1 MSKQKKRWQQSISV
15 MLSLILIISSLSLS
29 IIPQKVQAASGPELI
44 VDYEFTNPGTGAIAV
59 DKKGNSSLTGVS
71 GTHGE
76 KTYGNTTETYGTDNT
91 GPYWQW
97 TTTADRGGG
106 FTLDID
112 PTKVGGKD
120 IEKSY
125 TISVRFS
132 YNSFA
137 PNWTKIIDYKNK
149 TADTGFYFNDTKELK
164 FYDIGNVGSASASP
178 NSIIDI
184 IATRDE
190 TTKKFTAYMIV
201 NGVFQKEIEVNDAG
215 GQATPT
221 SVDGKIRFGFFHDD
235 YASGGAEKTTGGKV
249 YSIKFWD
256 GAVIPANVLDVTAK
270 KGTVESTTD
279 LTLPAPQTSGN
290 TFKVVTTDKLL
301 TFPMPREGVPAGAID
316 YSSGDL
322 AGVDPI
328 VNKYVGI
335 YEVDTTGQIVGFRLL
350 TLTTDEIKQPL
361 VIGPAGIANPHLW
374 LRADKDVVTNAG
386 KVETWRDQSENG
398 HDFTQIDANK
408 QPEFNNDSKR
418 LNFNKAVTFNGTSSY
433 LVKEGGVLG
442 GQSYNNFN
450 AFAVA
455 GIGHLAQNSLFWE
468 NIKGSGGRLN
478 VHLPY
483 GNTVY
488 WDAGSQTSE
497 RVFVPSPITLGH
509 YYAWNFNYGTTGT
522 ADSGQSIYRDGK
534 ETVLSTNRTKVIEG
548 DANQNMFL
556 GSQSATNGFYKGQVG
571 ELIFYSKPLTAI
583 DRQKVNSYLAIKY
596 GISLDMIDYLAA
608 DGTTWWTADATYNY
622 NIAGIALDDAG
633 SLHQRQSRSVND
645 TSKLTIGIGTTLLPK
660 NEEVN
665 RNGDLTN
672 GQALV
677 WGSNDKGLN
686 FTQSIAGTDM
696 KHSERIWKVQNTG
709 NVGQVTIAIPKNVVG
724 KNKLSLLTGADST
737 NFTAVTPIQMTETT
751 FDGEV
756 YFVAQ
761 ATLANG
767 QYFTFAAD
775 TSVSKTPGGIDASK
789 LSLWVKADSATSV
802 NGNVTAWKDETNEND
817 FSITGNPKIESSSV
831 NFNPSV
837 SFDGI
842 DYFVGNK
849 SISMTEAYTVAMWNG
864 NKKGTSP
871 QTTKG
876 VILSP
881 TLRNGGADYY
891 FWNNSDLNG
900 LYSGDGSYSIMSL
913 PKDGEYNLWN
923 TAQGISHK
931 DGSVN
936 GNTNGSFAIS
946 GIPQIGKRNEYTT
959 PANEMGNMNGNIAEI
974 VALNAKAD
982 TTERNKVD
990 SYLALKYGITLN
1002 NGASS
1007 YVDTASTPVW
1017 TVDATYKNN
1026 IAGITRDDAEALYQK
1041 QSRSINAGTQVVIG
1055 LDTLVDTNSANN
1067 GTLTDK
1073 QYLIWGDNGAALKF
1087 TKPVGTTD
1095 KNHAERIWKVQNKG
1109 SVGEVNIA
1117 IPKVYVPTGTTLLV
1131 GTSETDFTS
1140 ATSHPMTE
1148 VAVGGTD
1155 YYVAKATLANGQYFT
1170 FAADVPVPQSVKVE
1184 EITANQNQIVVTFDK
1199 DIKLTAPEANGF
1211 TVTVGTETITLT
1223 DADVKVDPANPKQ
1236 LLITLPAGTDTTG
1249 KAVKVAYNGQGNL
1262 TGTNN
1267 VPVNTFEK
1275 ELTIVDKTAL
1285 QNKVT
1290 EIEGLT
1296 PTHYTSES
1304 WSKLQEKLTE
1314 AKAVLTNPTA
1324 TQQEVN
1330 AALQALEDAQNALK
1344 APKPTSVALTQ
1355 TVTDG
1360 NKVTLTFNQEVEL
1373 TDLTGFTVM
1382 VDGTLVTPTVEVDPT
1397 DSKKVIFTLP
1407 NGTDVTNKEVKVIY
1421 NGAGNL
1427 KGKGATGAPVEN
1439 FEMVAEDPYSAAFQI
1454 TQPDAVT
1461 ANPQP
1466 TIGGK
1471 VDVTTTPSTVTIV
1484 LKNDKDEPLLVDVA
1498 ATVDSATGEWTFT
1511 PPTGLP
1517 DGTYTIIAT
1526 ATNGQQTVT
1535 KKHTFTVATTPIVN
1549 KVPLQQKVNDAK
1561 NLVAGEYT
1569 PASWAQYQE
1578 ALKKANEVLTNPN
1591 ATQEE
1596 VDKALAALTAAQ
1608 NALVTLGKGLGT
1620 LTPSTGTLSPSFQTG
1635 VTDYT
1640 MTVGYPTSVIDFT
1653 AIPVE
1658 AGATV
1663 TTTVNGQPGTI
1674 GQIPLQVGEN
1684 IIVIS
1689 VKDVNGNVRHYT
1701 IKVYRQAST
1710 GGGSWTPNPTQ
1721 PVTPIPTP
1729 GETKTK
1735 IQVELEI
1742 DGEKPLEKTTVEIE
1756 RTKHANG
1763 DITDFVAL
1771 TEANAKEAVAK
1782 AKEIGNDIA
1791 RIVLPDV
1798 NDEVKEAKVEIPKES
1813 LKLLRDNGLALEISS
1828 ENGHIAIPV
1837 SSMEGIDDNFY
1848 FRLVPVKKESERQ
1861 AIEERARAERVV
1873 RATLQSNDVHVVARP
1888 MTIETNMPSH
1898 PVQVTLPLKGVK
1910 IPTDAKERE
1919 ALLKQLAVFIEHS
1932 DGEKKVVIPEVVTM
1946 AKGELG
1952 LRFTVEKFSTFTII
1966 QVNKEEETKSPVEVK
1981 EHEAYI
1987 KGFPDG
1993 TFGPE
1998 KNVTRAQV
2006 ATMIARILGYTDG
2019 PVNTAP
2025 FKDIPSDH
2033 YAAGAIAFVKERGI
2047 MNGDVH
2053 GNFRASENITRA
2065 QMATV
2070 VANFKQLPIEENVA
2084 ITFNDTKGH
2093 WAQWII
2099 EANRVAGIINGRQD
2113 GSFAPEEYLTRA
2125 QAVIMMNRMFERG
2138 PLQGVTTPSFPD
2150 VKATHW
2156 AFKEI
2161 EEAAKSHAYFIDED
2175 GNEQLSK

>member
-1 MSKQKKRWQQSISV
+1 MHIITKQKKWWKRSLAV
-15 MLSLILIISSLSLS
+15 MLSLTLLTSS
-29 IIPQKVQAASGPELI
+29 V
-44 VDYEFTNPGTGAIAV
+44 
-59 DKKGNSSLTGVS
+59 SLTGLPKKAQAADPVS
-71 GTHGE
+71 PGGVSTQPVLWLKANDGASKDSNDQLTGWTDITGH
-76 KTYGNTTETYGTDNT
+76 NT
-91 GPYWQW
+91 
-97 TTTADRGGG
+97 
-106 FTLDID
+106 FTLHV
-112 PTKVGGKD
+112 PLGEEARTPK
-120 IEKSY
+120 
-125 TISVRFS
+125 
-132 YNSFA
+132 
-137 PNWTKIIDYKNK
+137 YKE
-149 TADTGFYFNDTKELK
+149 D
-164 FYDIGNVGSASASP
+164 
-178 NSIIDI
+178 
-184 IATRDE
+184 
-190 TTKKFTAYMIV
+190 
-201 NGVFQKEIEVNDAG
+201 GV
-215 GQATPT
+215 
-221 SVDGKIRFGFFHDD
+221 
-235 YASGGAEKTTGGKV
+235 
-249 YSIKFWD
+249 
-256 GAVIPANVLDVTAK
+256 
-270 KGTVESTTD
+270 
-279 LTLPAPQTSGN
+279 
-290 TFKVVTTDKLL
+290 
-301 TFPMPREGVPAGAID
+301 
-316 YSSGDL
+316 
-322 AGVDPI
+322 
-328 VNKYVGI
+328 
-335 YEVDTTGQIVGFRLL
+335 
-350 TLTTDEIKQPL
+350 
-361 VIGPAGIANPHLW
+361 
-374 LRADKDVVTNAG
+374 
-386 KVETWRDQSENG
+386 
-398 HDFTQIDANK
+398 
-408 QPEFNNDSKR
+408 
-418 LNFNKAVTFNGTSSY
+418 NFNPNVIFGNPSSTNHYSNSAKLIGDKKITFQSGYAVYKTPQSGHIGTLIGSIETINY
-433 LVKEGGVLG
+433 GANILG
-442 GQSYNNFN
+442 GHSN
-450 AFAVA
+450 AFAVGTGANSTHRYFQGMVRGQNQLVDYEIVNQSSHVARVDGKENSTPSTQFGPMTITPVIGATA
-455 GIGHLAQNSLFWE
+455 GTSGSNWVGLNGEVAEIILFDTSTSVERAKIETYLAV
-468 NIKGSGGRLN
+468 K
-478 VHLPY
+478 Y
-483 GNTVY
+483 G
-488 WDAGSQTSE
+488 
-497 RVFVPSPITLGH
+497 ITLGDGNVD
-509 YYAWNFNYGTTGT
+509 YVATNDAIVWS
-522 ADSGQSIYRDGK
+522 ADS
-534 ETVLSTNRTKVIEG
+534 E
-548 DANQNMFL
+548 
-556 GSQSATNGFYKGQVG
+556 YKH
-571 ELIFYSKPLTAI
+571 
-583 DRQKVNSYLAIKY
+583 
-596 GISLDMIDYLAA
+596 
-608 DGTTWWTADATYNY
+608 
-622 NIAGIALDDAG
+622 NIAGIAHDDAED
-633 SLHQRQSRSVND
+633 LLQKQSRSIHTGTQVAIGINA
-645 TSKLTIGIGTTLLPK
+645 LTETNAANTGSLINGQYLIWADNGKDLAFTKQIGTTNK
-660 NEEVN
+660 NH
-665 RNGDLTN
+665 
-672 GQALV
+672 A
-677 WGSNDKGLN
+677 
-686 FTQSIAGTDM
+686 
-696 KHSERIWKVQNTG
+696 ERIWKVQNTG
-709 NVGQVTIAIPKNVVG
+709 SVGKVEIAIPKSALPEN
-724 KNKLSLLTGADST
+724 
-737 NFTAVTPIQMTETT
+737 
-751 FDGEV
+751 
-756 YFVAQ
+756 
-761 ATLANG
+761 ATLRVGDSDTDFALATEHTLTEITLDGTPHYAAKVMLEDG
-767 QYFTFAAD
+767 QYFTFAED
-775 TSVSKTPGGIDASK
+775 VPTPKTPGSIDTSK
-789 LSLWVKADSATSV
+789 LSLWVKADSATAV

-891 FWNNSDLNG
+891 FWNNSELNG

-936 GNTNGSFAIS
+936 GNTNGSFAIA

-1026 IAGITRDDAEALYQK
+1026 IAGIARDDAEALYQK

-1095 KNHAERIWKVQNKG
+1095 KNHAERIWKVQNTG
-1109 SVGEVNIA
+1109 GVGEVNIA
-1117 IPKVYVPTGTTLLV
+1117 IPKASVPTGTTLLV
-1131 GTSETDFTS
+1131 GASETDFT
-1140 ATSHPMTE
+1140 TVTPHPMTE
-1148 VAVGGTD
+1148 VTVAGTD
-1155 YYVAKATLANGQYFT
+1155 YYVTKATLANGQYFT

-1184 EITANQNQIVVTFDK
+1184 EITANQNQIAVTFDK
-1199 DIKLTAPEANGF
+1199 DIKLTAPEATGF

-1223 DADVKVDPANPKQ
+1223 NADLKVDPANPKR
-1236 LLITLPAGTDTTG
+1236 LLITLPTGTDATG
-1249 KAVKVAYNGQGNL
+1249 KSVKVAYDGQGHL
-1262 TGTNN
+1262 TGTND
-1267 VPVNTFEK
+1267 VPVNEFNK
-1275 ELTIVDKTAL
+1275 DLTLVDKTAL
-1285 QNKVT
+1285 SNKIT
-1290 EIEGLT
+1290 EVKGLT
-1296 PTHYTSES
+1296 QTDYTPDS
-1304 WSKLQEKLTE
+1304 WKALQNELTK
-1314 AKAVLTNPTA
+1314 AKAVFDNPSA
-1324 TQQEVN
+1324 TQAEVN

-1382 VDGTLVTPTVEVDPT
+1382 VDGTPVTPTVEVDPT
-1397 DSKKVIFTLP
+1397 DNKKVIFTLP

-1427 KGKGATGAPVEN
+1427 KGKGATGALVEN

-1471 VDVTTTPSTVTIV
+1471 VAVTTTPSTVTIV
-1484 LKNDKDEPLLVDVA
+1484 LKNDKDESLLVDVA
-1498 ATVDSATGEWTFT
+1498 ATVDPVTGEWTFT
-1511 PPTGLP
+1511 PPTDLP
-1517 DGTYTIIAT
+1517 DGIYTIIAT
-1526 ATNGQQTVT
+1526 AKNGQQTVT
-1535 KKHTFTVATTPIVN
+1535 KKHTFTVATQPVVDKTALQN
-1549 KVPLQQKVNDAK
+1549 KAKESELLIGENYTSESWTQYKIALQ
-1561 NLVAGEYT
+1561 
-1569 PASWAQYQE
+1569 
-1578 ALKKANEVLTNPN
+1578 KANEVLTNPN

-1596 VDKALAALTAAQ
+1596 VDTTLAKLTTAQ
-1608 NALVTLGKGLGT
+1608 NTLVKIGKGLGT

-1640 MTVGYPTSVIDFT
+1640 MTVGYPTAVIDFT
-1653 AIPVE
+1653 TIPVE
-1658 AGATV
+1658 AGASV
-1663 TTTVNGQPGTI
+1663 TTTVNGQPGNI
-1674 GQIPLQVGEN
+1674 GQIPLRIGEN
-1684 IIVIS
+1684 ILVIT
-1689 VKDVNGNVRHYT
+1689 VKDANGNEKHYT
-1701 IKVYRQAST
+1701 VKIYRQADTSYP
-1710 GGGSWTPNPTQ
+1710 GGNSGGTTTPTS
-1721 PVTPIPTP
+1721 PVTPTP

-1771 TEANAKEAVAK
+1771 TEANAKETVAK

-1798 NDEVKEAKVEIPKES
+1798 NDEVKEAKVEVPKES
-1813 LKLLRDNGLALEISS
+1813 LKLLRDNGLSLEISS

-1873 RATLQSNDVHVVARP
+1873 RETLQSNDVHVVARP
-1888 MTIETNMPSH
+1888 MTIETNMPSR

-1910 IPTDAKERE
+1910 IPTNTAERE
-1919 ALLKQLAVFIEHS
+1919 AFLKQLAVFIEHS
-1932 DGEKKVVIPEVVTM
+1932 DGEKKVIIPEVVTM
-1946 AKGELG
+1946 TKGELG

-1981 EHEAYI
+1981 EHDAYI
-1987 KGFPDG
+1987 KGFQDG

-2019 PVNTAP
+2019 TVNTAP

-2047 MNGDVH
+2047 MNGDVN

-2070 VANFKQLPIEENVA
+2070 VANFKQLHIEENVA

-2099 EANRVAGIINGRQD
+2099 EANRAAGIINGRQD
-2113 GSFAPEEYLTRA
+2113 GSFAPDEHLTRA
-2125 QAVIMMNRMFERG
+2125 QAVVMMNRMFKRG
-2138 PLQGVTTPSFPD
+2138 PLHGVTAPSFPD

-2156 AFKEI
+2156 AFNEI
-2161 EEAAKSHAYFIDED
+2161 EEAANPHAYFIDEE
-2175 GNEQLSK
+2175 GQEQIN

>member
-1 MSKQKKRWQQSISV
+1 MIGGKFVPMSKQKKRWQQSISV

-29 IIPQKVQAASGPELI
+29 IIPQKVQAASDPELI
-44 VDYEFTNPGTGAIAV
+44 VDYEFTNSGTGAIAV

-71 GTHGE
+71 GIHGG

-112 PTKVGGKD
+112 PAKVAGKD

-132 YNSFA
+132 YDSFSSD
-137 PNWTKIIDYKNK
+137 WTKIIDYKNK
-149 TADTGFYFNDTKELK
+149 TADTGFYFNDTKKLK
-164 FYDIGNVGSASASP
+164 FYDIGNVGSVSASP

-221 SVDGKIRFGFFHDD
+221 LVDGKIRFGFFHDD

-249 YSIKFWD
+249 YAIKFWD
-256 GAVIPANVLDVTAK
+256 GAVTPANVLDVTAK
-270 KGTVESTTD
+270 KGTAESTTD

-301 TFPMPREGVPAGAID
+301 TFPMPGEGVPAGAID

-328 VNKYVGI
+328 ANKYVGI

-350 TLTTDEIKQPL
+350 TLTANEIKQPP
-361 VIGPAGIANPHLW
+361 VTGPAGIANPHLW
-374 LRADKDVVTNAG
+374 LRADKNVVTNAG
-386 KVETWRDQSENG
+386 KVETWEDQSENG

-408 QPEFNNDSKR
+408 QPEFNDESKR

-442 GQSYNNFN
+442 GQTYNNFN
-450 AFAVA
+450 VFAVA

-488 WDAGSQTSE
+488 WDAGSQASE
-497 RVFVPSPITLGH
+497 RVYVPSPITLGH

-534 ETVLSTNRTKVIEG
+534 ETVLATNRSKVIEG

-556 GSQSATNGFYKGQVG
+556 GSQSATNGLYKGQVG
-571 ELIFYSKPLTAI
+571 ELIFFSKPLTVT
-583 DRQKVNSYLAIKY
+583 DRQKINSYLGIKY

-608 DGTTWWTADATYNY
+608 DGTTWWNADATYNY
-622 NIAGIALDDAG
+622 NIAGIALDDEG
-633 SLHQRQSRSVND
+633 SLHQKQSRSVND

-660 NEEVN
+660 NEEEN
-665 RNGDLTN
+665 RDGDLTN

-677 WGSNDKGLN
+677 WGSNDKALN
-686 FTQSIAGTDM
+686 FTQLIAGKDM
-696 KHSERIWKVQNTG
+696 KHSERVWKVQNTG
-709 NVGQVTIAIPKNVVG
+709 NVGQVTIAIPKNVVS
-724 KNKLSLLTGADST
+724 KDKLSLLIGADPA
-737 NFTAVTPIQMTETT
+737 NFTAATPIQMTETT

-761 ATLANG
+761 ATL
-767 QYFTFAAD
+767 
-775 TSVSKTPGGIDASK
+775 
-789 LSLWVKADSATSV
+789 
-802 NGNVTAWKDETNEND
+802 
-817 FSITGNPKIESSSV
+817 
-831 NFNPSV
+831 
-837 SFDGI
+837 
-842 DYFVGNK
+842 
-849 SISMTEAYTVAMWNG
+849 
-864 NKKGTSP
+864 GT
-871 QTTKG
+871 
-876 VILSP
+876 
-881 TLRNGGADYY
+881 
-891 FWNNSDLNG
+891 
-900 LYSGDGSYSIMSL
+900 
-913 PKDGEYNLWN
+913 
-923 TAQGISHK
+923 
-931 DGSVN
+931 
-936 GNTNGSFAIS
+936 
-946 GIPQIGKRNEYTT
+946 
-959 PANEMGNMNGNIAEI
+959 
-974 VALNAKAD
+974 
-982 TTERNKVD
+982 
-990 SYLALKYGITLN
+990 
-1002 NGASS
+1002 
-1007 YVDTASTPVW
+1007 
-1017 TVDATYKNN
+1017 
-1026 IAGITRDDAEALYQK
+1026 
-1041 QSRSINAGTQVVIG
+1041 
-1055 LDTLVDTNSANN
+1055 
-1067 GTLTDK
+1067 
-1073 QYLIWGDNGAALKF
+1073 
-1087 TKPVGTTD
+1087 
-1095 KNHAERIWKVQNKG
+1095 
-1109 SVGEVNIA
+1109 
-1117 IPKVYVPTGTTLLV
+1117 
-1131 GTSETDFTS
+1131 
-1140 ATSHPMTE
+1140 
-1148 VAVGGTD
+1148 
-1155 YYVAKATLANGQYFT
+1155 GQYFT
-1170 FAADVPVPQSVKVE
+1170 FAADVPVPQSVTME
-1184 EITANQNQIVVTFDK
+1184 EVTANQNQIVVTFDK
-1199 DIKLTAPEANGF
+1199 DIKLTAPEATGF

-1223 DADVKVDPANPKQ
+1223 DADVKVDPANPKR

-1314 AKAVLTNPTA
+1314 AKAVLMNPTA

-1330 AALQALEDAQNALK
+1330 AAVQALEDAQNALK

-1382 VDGTLVTPTVEVDPT
+1382 VDSTPVTPTFKVDPT
-1397 DSKKVIFTLP
+1397 DNKKVIFTLP

-1421 NGAGNL
+1421 NGVGNL
-1427 KGKGATGAPVEN
+1427 KGKGAKGAPVEN

-1454 TQPDAVT
+1454 TKPEAVT
-1461 ANPQP
+1461 ANSKP

-1484 LKNDKDEPLLVDVA
+1484 LKNDKDEPLQVDVA
-1498 ATVDSATGEWTFT
+1498 ATVDPLTGEWTFT
-1511 PPTGLP
+1511 PPTDLP

-1535 KKHTFTVATTPIVN
+1535 KKHTFIVATTPIVN
-1549 KVPLQQKVNDAK
+1549 KVPLQQKVDDAK

-1596 VDKALAALTAAQ
+1596 VDKALTALTAAQ
-1608 NALVTLGKGLGT
+1608 NALVKIGKGLGT
-1620 LTPSTGTLSPSFQTG
+1620 LTPSTGTLSPSFLTG
-1635 VTDYT
+1635 ITDYT

-1663 TTTVNGQPGTI
+1663 TTTVNGQPGNI
-1674 GQIPLQVGEN
+1674 GQIPLRVGEN
-1684 IIVIS
+1684 ILVIT
-1689 VKDVNGNVRHYT
+1689 VKDANGNEKHYT
-1701 IKVYRQAST
+1701 VKIYRQADTSYPSGGNT
-1710 GGGSWTPNPTQ
+1710 GNGGITTP
-1721 PVTPIPTP
+1721 PVTPTP
-1729 GETKTK
+1729 GDIKTK

-1756 RTKHANG
+1756 RTKHTNG

-1782 AKEIGNDIA
+1782 AKAIGNDIA

-1813 LKLLRDNGLALEISS
+1813 LKLLRDNGVALEISS

-1888 MTIETNMPSH
+1888 MTIETNMPNR

-1910 IPTDAKERE
+1910 IPTDAAERE
-1919 ALLKQLAVFIEHS
+1919 AFLKQLAVFIEHS

-1966 QVNKEEETKSPVEVK
+1966 QVNKVEETKPSLEVK
-1981 EHEAYI
+1981 EHEAYV

-2047 MNGDVH
+2047 MNGDVN

-2113 GSFAPEEYLTRA
+2113 GSFAPDEHLTRA

-2138 PLQGVTTPSFPD
+2138 PLQGVTAPSFPD

-2161 EEAAKSHAYFIDED
+2161 EEAAKFHTYFIDED
-2175 GNEQLSK
+2175 GDEQLTK